1 MLWRNAGRRACHS
14 VPWPPTDRATE
25 PVSHRKRTHQS
36 TTNMI
41 DSEQKHR
48 KINETDLYPAAH
60 NGLVAG
66 SNPAGLARAIGSARI
81 GNYGTLIRAG
91 LTAPSCSL
99 PESP

>member
-1 MLWRNAGRRACHS
+1 
-14 VPWPPTDRATE
+14 
-25 PVSHRKRTHQS
+25 
-36 TTNMI
+36 MI
-41 DSEQKHR
+41 DSEQKRR

-91 LTAPSCSL
+91 LTAP
-99 PESP
+99 